1 MTKPHRKTRALLL
14 APALLAAHATE
25 PGGAC
30 GFDEDFRFAE
40 LKAGWKGPDGVFY
53 KPE

>member
-1 MTKPHRKTRALLL
+1 LTPRSSPL
-14 APALLAAHATE
+14 ARPEPRQQYIE

-40 LKAGWKGPDGVFY
+40 LKAGWKGLDGKIY
-53 KPE
+53 PPE